1 MNKTKSNK
9 PSTLIDHLTELRSRL
24 LNSFIFFI
32 VIFFV
37 SYFFSEEIYRF
48 LVKPYSDAIIEN
60 NLDRK
65 LIFTALHEAFLT
77 YLKVAF
83 FSALFLTSPV
93 FLTQIWKFIAP
104 GLYQNEKNAF
114 LPYLILTPILF
125 IIGGVLVYYLI
136 MPLAINFFWI

>member
-9 PSTLIDHLTELRSRL
+9 SSNLIDHLTELRSRL

-32 VIFFV
+32 VVFFV

-48 LVKPYSDAIIEN
+48 LVKPYSDSIIEN

-83 FSALFLTSPV
+83 FFCVVFENETSYTLQVLAV
-93 FLTQIWKFIAP
+93 FDF
-104 GLYQNEKNAF
+104 
-114 LPYLILTPILF
+114 
-125 IIGGVLVYYLI
+125 YYRT
-136 MPLAINFFWI
+136 